1 MRAYRF
7 YLLNSQSIAGV
18 EILEAESDEVAL
30 QVAEALFR
38 QKGTAFNGFELWELD
53 RRISRK
59 LTKTVDH

>member
-30 QVAEALFR
+30 QAAEALFR
-38 QKGTAFNGFELWELD
+38 QKGATFNGFELWELD